1 MLGTFAIKHHI
12 TALVCTALTIA
23 CVSASF
29 AGEAE
34 STFARLQ
41 FGNDVSIEVPRN
53 WTFLDPNIRSH
64 LNTYSEA
71 VAKLSGIDV
80 NQGNNQILVAAN
92 AYTEQNK
99 KPAAT
104 VRLSVRLGNVASQEE
119 VKAANL
125 GDLRREAES
134 TLDKLQKSGSLPA
147 SVRGMKLLDVRL
159 EKLGGFYTIVYD
171 KQVNYDSGP
180 EIDRLDVIYLG
191 NKVFK
196 LNTSWKRDVP
206 MFEPI
211 IRRIRQSLTFS
222 AR

>member
-1 MLGTFAIKHHI
+1 MLRIFTNDCLRIALASI
-12 TALVCTALTIA
+12 ALVIA
-23 CVSASF
+23 NLSVSH
-29 AGEAE
+29 AGEGD

-71 VAKLSGIDV
+71 VAKLSGINA

-92 AYTEQNK
+92 AYIAQNK

-104 VRLSVRLGNVASQEE
+104 MRLSVRVGSVASQAD
-119 VKAANL
+119 VKASNL
-125 GDLRREAES
+125 NDLRREAES
-134 TLDKLQKSGSLPA
+134 TLEKLQRSGSLPA
-147 SVRGMKLLDVRL
+147 NVRAMKLIDVRV
-159 EKLGGFYTIVYD
+159 EKLGGLYTIVSD
-171 KQVNYDSGP
+171 KQVDYDSGP

-191 NKVFK
+191 NKVLK
-196 LNTSWKRDVP
+196 LNTSWKSDVP

-211 IRRIRQSLTFS
+211 VRRVRQSLVVTS
-222 AR
+222 R

>member
-1 MLGTFAIKHHI
+1 MLRTFTINHLR
-12 TALVCTALTIA
+12 TALVCTALTVA

-29 AGEAE
+29 AGETE

-41 FGNDVSIEVPRN
+41 FGDDVSIEVPRN

-92 AYTEQNK
+92 AYTERNK

-104 VRLSVRLGNVASQEE
+104 VRLSVRVGSVASQAE

-125 GDLRREAES
+125 GELRREAES
-134 TLDKLQKSGSLPA
+134 TLEKLQKSGSLPA
-147 SVRGMKLLDVRL
+147 DVRGMKLLDVRL
-159 EKLGGFYTIVYD
+159 EKLGGLYTIVYD
-171 KQVNYDSGP
+171 KQVDYDSGH

-211 IRRIRQSLTFS
+211 IRRIRQSLALP